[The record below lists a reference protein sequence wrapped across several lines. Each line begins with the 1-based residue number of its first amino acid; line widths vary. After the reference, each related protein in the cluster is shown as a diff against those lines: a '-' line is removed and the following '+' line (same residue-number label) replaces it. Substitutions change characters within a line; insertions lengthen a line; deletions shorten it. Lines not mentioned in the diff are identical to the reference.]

1 MFIVG
6 CRYSCEGEEGRRVEK
21 APQGTVKDHP
31 KYLQP
36 IQLYQQGRSL
46 HIISGQRSGGSFF
59 LINDI

>member
-36 IQLYQQGRSL
+36 IQLYKQGRSL
-46 HIISGQRSGGSFF
+46 HIISGQRSGGFF
-59 LINDI
+59 LITDI